1 MIRTRPARAA
11 ALALVLALPLG
22 LVACGGADDSAEVVS
37 EGSSTTATTE
47 GSDESTTTTE
57 GTDDPTTT
65 TTQGSDGSTTTT
77 EGGGEVSG
85 DLSAALLTADDLPPG
100 HAQDGED
107 DTSDTTMSEDDPL
120 CAGSSA
126 TFPTPVEQIERS
138 FQTEDYSSLVGSFA
152 ARFDG
157 EDAEDGLAFYRSE
170 LERCGGT
177 AEDELAYE
185 FRELPGIG
193 DEALEISLF
202 DAADPSAGAALIYF
216 ARVDD
221 VLVGVSVFAE
231 ETSGVDGESLIA
243 LSAGRL

>member
-1 MIRTRPARAA
+1 MIRTRLPRAA

-22 LVACGGADDSAEVVS
+22 LVACGGAADSAEVVS
-37 EGSSTTATTE
+37 EGSSTTATTA

-65 TTQGSDGSTTTT
+65 TEGSDGSTTTT
-77 EGGGEVSG
+77 EGGGEPSG
-85 DLSAALLTADDLPPG
+85 DLSGALLTADDLPPG

-107 DTSDTTMSEDDPL
+107 DTGDTTMSEDEPL

-221 VLVGVSVFAE
+221 VLVGVSVFSD
-231 ETSGVDGESLIA
+231 ETAGIDGESLIA